1 MDFQLT
7 EEQQMVRDMARKFA
21 EVEIKPKAAELD
33 DRHEHPAEIVRQL
46 GELKMLGIAVPEE
59 YGGGGMDNVSYAL
72 ALMEVSKGCASTG
85 AIMSVNNSL
94 YCFPVMAYGT
104 HEQKMKY
111 LTPCA
116 SGEKI
121 GCYGL
126 TEANAGSDP
135 ASMRTTAVKDG
146 DEWVINGEKKFITN
160 GNVSSYCV
168 TAAVTEKGKGY
179 KGISSFVMDLEN
191 TPGFE
196 VGRVEEKM
204 GISSYRHHKIKTLSL
219 GNRCRTSIAQAL
231 IGKPD
236 FIILDEPFSNLD
248 AGGVDDLLT
257 LINELN
263 GKEGITFLLASH
275 QLPYLEQ
282 ICSHVSILHEG
293 DIALS
298 IKLEEFINHEPTH
311 AILYTNGGEKA
322 FDTLSKIPGITIC
335 NSHCNDGILVELD
348 GITTAQLNKELTRR
362 DVDVYE
368 LIRQRPSLDSL
379 FRKVTGSSTNA

>member
-21 EVEIKPKAAELD
+21 EAEIKPKAAELD
-33 DRHEHPAEIVRQL
+33 EKHEHPAEIVKQL
-46 GELKMLGIAVPEE
+46 GELKMLGIVVPEE

-72 ALMEVSKGCASTG
+72 ALIEISKGCASTG

-111 LTPCA
+111 LYPCA

-168 TAAVTEKGKGY
+168 TAALTEKGKGY
-179 KGISSFVMDLEN
+179 KGISSFVMDLES
-191 TPGFE
+191 TAGFK
-196 VGRVEEKM
+196 VGRVEEKLGILASGTAELVFEDARVPADALLGAEGEGFKQM
-204 GISSYRHHKIKTLSL
+204 LSTLDGGRIGIAAQAIGIGRAVLEEALEYAKTREQFGKAISSF
-219 GNRCRTSIAQAL
+219 QAIQWKL
-231 IGKPD
+231 AD
-236 FIILDEPFSNLD
+236 MVTELD
-248 AGGVDDLLT
+248 AAELLT
-257 LINELN
+257 LRAAWLEDHKKPYEKEAAMAKLYASDVTMRASVEGVQILGGYGYCKEYPMERHMRDAKICQIYEGTNEIMRL
-263 GKEGITFLLASH
+263 
-275 QLPYLEQ
+275 
-282 ICSHVSILHEG
+282 V
-293 DIALS
+293 IAR
-298 IKLEEFINHEPTH
+298 N
-311 AILYTNGGEKA
+311 
-322 FDTLSKIPGITIC
+322 
-335 NSHCNDGILVELD
+335 LVK
-348 GITTAQLNKELTRR
+348 GR
-362 DVDVYE
+362 
-368 LIRQRPSLDSL
+368 
-379 FRKVTGSSTNA
+379 

>member
-21 EVEIKPKAAELD
+21 EAEIKPKAAELD
-33 DRHEHPAEIVRQL
+33 EKHEHPAEIVKQL
-46 GELKMLGIAVPEE
+46 GELKMLGIVVPEE

-72 ALMEVSKGCASTG
+72 ALIEISKGCASTG

-111 LTPCA
+111 LYPCA

-168 TAAVTEKGKGY
+168 TAAVTQKGKGY
-179 KGISSFVMDLEN
+179 KGISSFVMDLDN
-191 TPGFE
+191 TAGFK
-196 VGRVEEKM
+196 VGRVEEKLGILASGTAELVFEDARVPADALLGAEGEGFKQM
-204 GISSYRHHKIKTLSL
+204 LSTLDGGRIGIAAQAIGIGRAVLEEALEYAKTREQFGQAISSF
-219 GNRCRTSIAQAL
+219 QAIQWKL
-231 IGKPD
+231 AD
-236 FIILDEPFSNLD
+236 MVTELD
-248 AGGVDDLLT
+248 AAELLT
-257 LINELN
+257 LRAAWLEDHNKPYEKEAAMAKLYASDVTMKAAVEGVQILGGYGYCKEYPMERHMRDAKICQIYEGTNEIMRL
-263 GKEGITFLLASH
+263 
-275 QLPYLEQ
+275 
-282 ICSHVSILHEG
+282 V
-293 DIALS
+293 IARNL
-298 IKLEEFINHEPTH
+298 IK
-311 AILYTNGGEKA
+311 G
-322 FDTLSKIPGITIC
+322 
-335 NSHCNDGILVELD
+335 
-348 GITTAQLNKELTRR
+348 R
-362 DVDVYE
+362 
-368 LIRQRPSLDSL
+368 
-379 FRKVTGSSTNA
+379 